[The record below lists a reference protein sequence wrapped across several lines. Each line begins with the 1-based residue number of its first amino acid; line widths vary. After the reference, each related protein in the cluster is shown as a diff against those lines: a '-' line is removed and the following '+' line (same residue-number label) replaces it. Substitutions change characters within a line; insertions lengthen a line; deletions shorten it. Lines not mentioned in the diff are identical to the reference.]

1 MESLYTDVLVI
12 GGSSSGVCAAL
23 SAARHGCDVILTEAT
38 SWVGGML
45 SAAGVSAFDGNHFL
59 PSGLFGEFRKYL
71 LQYYGS
77 AQELATGWVSNT
89 HFEPH
94 VAHQILT
101 SMLQEQESI
110 RQYMGYKPTE
120 ILKKRD
126 EDGESVVGA
135 VFSSSSQGALRIEA
149 AVTIFADEFGDCV
162 SLSALPWHTGLEG
175 RSAFKEDLG
184 PVEPLLHPQDFT
196 WTATVVVQQPIQF
209 DQDTLEWTRTGEFP
223 QILGSPPISLDRF
236 LSYGALP
243 NQKAMINWPIRGND
257 FYGNYLDPSVDREL
271 LWQKARK
278 KTQRL
283 VHLLQSSLQ
292 SGSIDFAEDE
302 YLEKRNSGKSD
313 GLALIPYIREAR
325 RIYGIQTLTLNDV
338 LNPDES
344 PLFEHSIAVGDYPLD
359 HHREQD
365 PECKE
370 IQFPPIQAFCI
381 PYQTLLPK
389 NLEHVLVIEKSISVS
404 GLVNG
409 ATRLQPVVM
418 QLGHCAGI
426 AAAMAV
432 EEKISPSKIT
442 IEALQYSLLQEN
454 AYLVPTHDVSVD
466 DPDFIPI
473 QLAVLNKVLL
483 LHRLSENWVNKGF
496 AEPEKDI
503 EYEGERIT
511 RREAA
516 RRFFASKYGDPKN
529 N

>member
-12 GGSSSGVCAAL
+12 GASASGVCAAL
-23 SAARHGCDVILTEAT
+23 SAARHGCNVILTEET

-45 SAAGVSAFDGNHFL
+45 SAAGVSAFDGNHLL
-59 PSGLFGEFRKYL
+59 PSGLFGEFRKHL

-94 VAHQILT
+94 VAHQILS

-110 RQYMGYKPTE
+110 RQYMGYKPIE

-126 EDGESVVGA
+126 EDVERVVGA
-135 VFSSSSQGALRIEA
+135 VFNSSSQGAIRIEA

-162 SLSALPWHTGLEG
+162 GLSDLPWHAGLEG
-175 RSAFKEDLG
+175 RSAFKEELG
-184 PVEPLLHPQDFT
+184 PEEPLMHPQDFT

-209 DQDTLEWTRTGEFP
+209 DQDALQWTRSGEFS
-223 QILGSPPISLDRF
+223 QILGSPPISLNRF
-236 LSYGALP
+236 LAYGALP

-257 FYGNYLDPSVDREL
+257 FYANYLDPSVDREL

-292 SGSIDFAEDE
+292 SGSIVFAEDE
-302 YLEKRNSGKSD
+302 YLEKGNSGKSD

-325 RIYGIQTLTLNDV
+325 RIFGIETLTLNDV
-338 LNPDES
+338 LKADES
-344 PLFEHSIAVGDYPLD
+344 PLFEYSIAVGDYPLD

-370 IQFPPIQAFCI
+370 IQFPPIQAFGI

-389 NLEHVLVIEKSISVS
+389 NLEQVLVIEKSISVS

-432 EEKISPSKIT
+432 KERISPSKIN
-442 IEALQYSLLQEN
+442 IEDLQYSLLQQN
-454 AYLVPTHDVSVD
+454 GYLVPTHDVSID

-483 LHRLSENWVNKGF
+483 LHRLSDNWVNKGF
-496 AEPEKDI
+496 AEPDKDI
-503 EYEGERIT
+503 EYEGERMT

-516 RRFFASKYGDPKN
+516 RRFFASKYGIPKN
-529 N
+529 K